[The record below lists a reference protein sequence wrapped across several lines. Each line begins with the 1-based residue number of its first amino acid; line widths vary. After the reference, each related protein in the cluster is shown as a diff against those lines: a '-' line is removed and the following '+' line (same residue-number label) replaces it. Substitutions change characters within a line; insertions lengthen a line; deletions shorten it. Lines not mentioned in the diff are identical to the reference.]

1 MAEEKATVLMNEM
14 SAQELLATD
23 WRALTTAAQL
33 KLFLARIEDAERAK
47 ASGGSAQATNER
59 AALRQLA
66 ENVARHQVELA
77 SLLNS
82 FFKMFTSVL
91 T

>member
-1 MAEEKATVLMNEM
+1 MAEGEAPAFVNAM

-33 KLFLARIEDAERAK
+33 KLFLARVEDTQQSK
-47 ASGGSAQATNER
+47 ASGGSTHATNER

-66 ENVARHQVELA
+66 ENVARHQVTYACL
-77 SLLNS
+77 SPFLSCLP
-82 FFKMFTSVL
+82 VL
-91 T
+91 PR